1 MFEQFTQWFLE
12 LGEQYGVDPVIFGL
26 IYIGS
31 SILFLF
37 AVSWLIDNHRKGK
50 SIILP
55 AVTAA
60 LLFVSVYI
68 YVIIAGENVSKWVYL
83 LIIMVVLCGGYG
95 VILKI
100 RDKIVAVDHETG
112 SLFEDANIEI
122 K

>member
-1 MFEQFTQWFLE
+1 MFEQFVQWFLE
-12 LGEQYGVDPVIFGL
+12 LGEQYGVNPVIFGL

-37 AVSWLIDNHRKGK
+37 AISWLIDNHRKDK
-50 SIILP
+50 SIVLP

-68 YVIIAGENVSKWVYL
+68 YVIIVGENVSKWVYL
-83 LIIMVVLCGGYG
+83 LIIMIVLCGGYG

-100 RDKIVAVDHETG
+100 RDKIVAIDHETG
-112 SLFEDANIEI
+112 SLFEDADIEI